1 MSIVDYDTL
10 KSAVETW
17 AARTDA
23 TFRGQIPTFVALAED
38 RLYNGAG
45 KVNEPIYSAPL
56 RSAAMEVAGT
66 MTITDGVGTLPAEA
80 LELRKLVVN
89 GQLTGLTYMTP
100 ERLSLWSSNA
110 VEGTPLYYTTRGRDV
125 VIAPPASSATLN
137 LTYYRQYDAI
147 TPTNQTGP
155 LIIAHGLIYLEAA
168 LYEAFA
174 FMQDTELALSHLAR
188 ARGMIDGANA
198 TATKIRTS
206 GPLRI
211 RQRVPLP

>member
-1 MSIVDYDTL
+1 MSSIVDYDTL
-10 KSAVETW
+10 KSAIETW
-17 AARTDA
+17 AARTDTA
-23 TFRGQIPTFVALAED
+23 FRGQIPTFVALAED

-45 KVNEPIYSAPL
+45 KPGEAIYSAPL
-56 RSAAMEVAGT
+56 RSATMEVAGT
-66 MTITDGVGTLPAEA
+66 MTVTDGTGTLPAEA
-80 LELRKLVVN
+80 LELRKIVVS
-89 GQLTGLTYMTP
+89 GQLTGLEYLTP

-110 VEGTPLYYTTRGRDV
+110 VAGTPLYYTTRGRDV
-125 VIAPPASSATLN
+125 ILAPPSSATLN

-174 FMQDTELALSHLAR
+174 FMQEPELALSHLAR
-188 ARGMIDGANA
+188 ARGMIDGANNS
-198 TATKIRTS
+198 ATKVRTT

-211 RQRVPLP
+211 RQRTPLP

>member
-10 KSAVETW
+10 KSSIETW

-38 RLYNGAG
+38 RIYNGAG
-45 KVNEPIYSAPL
+45 KVGEPIYSAPL
-56 RSAAMEVAGT
+56 RSATMEVTGT
-66 MTITDGVGTLPAEA
+66 MTVTDGVGTLPAEA
-80 LELRKLVVN
+80 LELRKMVVN
-89 GQLTGLTYMTP
+89 GQLTGLEYMTP

-110 VEGTPLYYTTRGRDV
+110 VSGTPLYYTTQGRDV
-125 VIAPPASSATLN
+125 VLAPPSSATLN

-174 FMQDTELALSHLAR
+174 FMQDAELALSHLAR
-188 ARGMIDGANA
+188 ARGMIDGANRSA
-198 TATKIRTS
+198 TAIRTG